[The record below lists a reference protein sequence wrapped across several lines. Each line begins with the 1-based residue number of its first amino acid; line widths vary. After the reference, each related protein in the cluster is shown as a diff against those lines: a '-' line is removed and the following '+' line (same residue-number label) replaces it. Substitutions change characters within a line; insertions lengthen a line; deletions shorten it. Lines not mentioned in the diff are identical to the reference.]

1 MGPLD
6 HFQSHLTTT
15 SMLKGKAK
23 EALKL
28 HQKLAVH
35 NPIQL
40 VDVKTEIQK
49 GFYKQRLNMKSE
61 EEREELGENQ
71 EDTEEREMRE
81 HALVEKDT
89 NIINFNNLRPTDLPT
104 NRTVGVP
111 PLANNNVEIQMAAI
125 EAELVAATNEYIEK
139 KCDKKGF
146 PKESNLTKNLEEGI
160 LELKAMTK
168 EQGKIITETD
178 KSSKFLLTDQASYVA
193 MAGPHINK
201 DKVITQDDVSTIER
215 LMNGHNYQICRIFG
229 VCTGWDDGKRVKGA
243 MTNKNL
249 PPPCLKICPKDH
261 KTPVPGQPLAS
272 RPICGAK
279 TSHNGQLSHLLSLI
293 LNELAE
299 QFDEGTECRSTEE
312 MIAEMEEKVNSRNDI
327 TELFVGST
335 DVKALYPSLLAKG
348 TTGIIEEV
356 FMQSELK
363 VEGVDWNEV

>member
-6 HFQSHLTTT
+6 HFQRHLSTT

-28 HQKLAVH
+28 HPKLAIH

-40 VDVKTEIQK
+40 VYVKTEIQE

-61 EEREELGENQ
+61 KGEELGENQ
-71 EDTEEREMRE
+71 KDAEEREMRE

-146 PKESNLTKNLEEGI
+146 PKESILTKNLEEGI

-178 KSSKFLLTDQASYVA
+178 KSSKFLVTEQARYVA
-193 MAGPHINK
+193 MAGPPH
-201 DKVITQDDVSTIER
+201 TST
-215 LMNGHNYQICRIFG
+215 RI
-229 VCTGWDDGKRVKGA
+229 R
-243 MTNKNL
+243 
-249 PPPCLKICPKDH
+249 
-261 KTPVPGQPLAS
+261 
-272 RPICGAK
+272 
-279 TSHNGQLSHLLSLI
+279 
-293 LNELAE
+293 
-299 QFDEGTECRSTEE
+299 
-312 MIAEMEEKVNSRNDI
+312 
-327 TELFVGST
+327 
-335 DVKALYPSLLAKG
+335 
-348 TTGIIEEV
+348 
-356 FMQSELK
+356 
-363 VEGVDWNEV
+363 